1 MTKENILVAMSG
13 GVDSAVAAHLVHAA
27 GQDARG
33 VTMKL
38 LCGAGVPSCCTEED
52 IAAARATAER
62 IGIPYEVRDFSG
74 RFEEK
79 VILPFI
85 ADYENGRTP
94 NPCVSCNRYLKFE
107 ALFAYARE
115 IGCAR
120 VATGHYARLAK
131 GANGRTLLLRARD
144 ESKDQSYMLSA
155 LSQEQL
161 SHALF
166 PLGDLNKS
174 EVREIARAAGFVNAE
189 RKESQD
195 ICFVKGESYTD
206 FIERYTGKSYPAGDF
221 LHTDG
226 RVLGQHRGI
235 VRYTVGQRKGLGLAL
250 PAPLYV
256 VRVDAENNRVI
267 LGEES
272 ALYTRRL
279 RATGFNLIA
288 ADRLSGEERLSARVR
303 YHQKDSP
310 ATVVQTGENE
320 VEILFDE
327 PQRAVTPGQT
337 VVLYDGETVVGG
349 GVIDGVL

>member
-1 MTKENILVAMSG
+1 MTKEKVLVAMSG
-13 GVDSAVAAHLVHAA
+13 GVDSAVAAHRIHAE
-27 GQDARG
+27 GRDACG

-38 LCGAGVPSCCTEED
+38 LCEAATGCCTEED
-52 IAAARATAER
+52 IAAARATAAQ
-62 IGIPYEVRDFSG
+62 IGIPYAVRDFSG

-107 ALFAYARE
+107 ALFSYADE

-120 VATGHYARLAK
+120 VATGHYARLAQ
-131 GANGRTLLLRARD
+131 GANGRTLLLRAVD
-144 ESKDQSYMLSA
+144 ETKDQSYMLYA
-155 LSQEQL
+155 LSQAQL
-161 SHALF
+161 ARALF
-166 PLGDLNKS
+166 PLGDLTKV
-174 EVREIARAAGFVNAE
+174 EVREIARAAGFASAE

-206 FIERYTGKSYPAGDF
+206 FIERYTGKRYPEGDF
-221 LHTDG
+221 VTVDG
-226 RVLGQHRGI
+226 QVLGRHRGI

-256 VRVDAENNRVI
+256 VRVDAQNNSVI
-267 LGEES
+267 LGENE

-279 RATGFNLIA
+279 RAKGVNLIA
-288 ADRLSGEERLSARVR
+288 ADRLAGAERLTARVR

-310 ATVVQTGENE
+310 ATVIQTGADE

-327 PQRAVTPGQT
+327 PQRAVTPGQA
-337 VVLYDGETVVGG
+337 VVFYDGDTVVGG
-349 GVIDGVL
+349 GVIETVL